1 MKRRIGIA
9 TNNFKLSYQVI
20 KELKR
25 RGIEYTMIAP
35 GSKVPRGIDVVMTT
49 KEENDLVSFKKKA
62 IIQEEDVEGSV
73 ERALLMCE
81 NCLEF
86 STIVIGIDPGE
97 SPGMAIVGDGRVI
110 KAIHLRSPEAVEG
123 EVKKALKVYKA
134 KKYLIKV
141 GDSGGVFRDRVL
153 RAISDFDVDVEIVNE
168 KNTSGRNRKYS
179 DLHAAIKIA
188 MKRGEP
194 YVPRG
199 FRREIPKG
207 LIRDVQKKSRMI
219 SKGRITIPEW
229 LAKKVAM
236 GDIDLETAVKMA
248 ERRLK

>member
-20 KELKR
+20 KELKK

-35 GSKVPRGIDVVMTT
+35 GSKIPKGVDVVLTT
-49 KEENDLVSFKKKA
+49 KEEKNLISFKKKA
-62 IIQEEDVEGSV
+62 IIREEDVEGSV
-73 ERALLMCE
+73 ERALLICE

-86 STIVIGIDPGE
+86 STLTIGIDPGE

-110 KAIHLRSPEAVEG
+110 KAIHLRSPE
-123 EVKKALKVYKA
+123 EVGREIEKALRIYKA
-134 KKYLIKV
+134 KRYVIKV

-153 RAISDFDVDVEIVNE
+153 RAISDFGIEVKIVNE
-168 KNTSGRNRKYS
+168 KNTSGRIRKYS

-188 MKRGEP
+188 MKPGAP
-194 YVPRG
+194 YVPKET
-199 FRREIPKG
+199 RREVPKG
-207 LIRDVQKKSRMI
+207 LIRDVQKKSRML
-219 SKGRITIPEW
+219 SKGKITIPQW
-229 LAKKVAM
+229 LAEKVAM